1 MIEKYNWDLDD
12 WKKWCNEPSVEQ
24 YKYCFV
30 VAFQDNTDIISI
42 SLFKT
47 DNKNMNWPKQISQ
60 DCRYSCVAHKRF
72 CLRPIITKGSEFCKK
87 FFDNELDKM
96 EIELNFKG
104 YYQKVRHI
112 NKK

>member
-1 MIEKYNWDLDD
+1 MIKYNWDLNA
-12 WKKWCNEPSVEQ
+12 WKAYCDVPLIEQ

-30 VAFQDNTDIISI
+30 VALQDNTDIISI

-47 DNKNMNWPKQISQ
+47 DNENVIWSLQKSQ
-60 DCRYSCVAHKRF
+60 DGRYCCVENKRF
-72 CLRPIITKGSEFCKK
+72 LLRPIVQKGPEFCKK

-104 YYQKVRHI
+104 YY
-112 NKK
+112 